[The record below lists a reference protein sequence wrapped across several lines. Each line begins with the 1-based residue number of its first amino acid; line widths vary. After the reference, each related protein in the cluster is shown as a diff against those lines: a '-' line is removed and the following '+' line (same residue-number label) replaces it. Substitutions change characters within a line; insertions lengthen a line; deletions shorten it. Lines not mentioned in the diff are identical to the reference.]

1 MRAQWA
7 LAGPLQ
13 LSAFSYLVPFAV
25 TSLVH
30 LHFQS
35 IKPYSSLK
43 NQFKWHP
50 SLKLI
55 KYNLK
60 AYHSQSSP

>member
-25 TSLVH
+25 TPL
-30 LHFQS
+30 FS
-35 IKPYSSLK
+35 IDKTLLI
-43 NQFKWHP
+43 FKE
-50 SLKLI
+50 SVQMALFSE
-55 KYNLK
+55 
-60 AYHSQSSP
+60 AYQV